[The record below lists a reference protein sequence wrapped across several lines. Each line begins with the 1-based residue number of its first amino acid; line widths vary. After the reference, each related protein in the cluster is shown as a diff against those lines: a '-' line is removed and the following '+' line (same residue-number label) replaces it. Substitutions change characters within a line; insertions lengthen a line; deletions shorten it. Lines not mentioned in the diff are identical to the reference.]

1 MFKISLT
8 VMGVAALLLSSLHP
22 SLADQVHLP
31 LLRSSIVVSG
41 DTISLA
47 DLMEGTNLPNNGVYA
62 APSPGQT
69 GIIKASRILE
79 AARKA
84 GIPSILGDVS
94 GNVTV
99 TRKGRHISPEEIEAE
114 LKRSIREK
122 AGIDQAQ
129 LTFTKPSATSDIF
142 VEDDVTTKPIISNLK
157 IEPSNLSFTATL
169 TVPGS
174 RVFSTAPLM
183 LEGQIVDVIDVALST
198 RAIAKGDILSAN
210 DIRIEK
216 RERKAIAANNVTKP
230 TLVIGQAARE
240 PLTPG
245 IILTDDLVSKPIL
258 VEKAMAVSVNYA
270 VGGLKL
276 TLRGKANEAGTLG
289 DMISVL
295 NPQSKKVIFAT
306 VIGPGSVAVLTPPN
320 ADIASRQTTTTVQ

>member
-62 APSPGQT
+62 APAPGQT
-69 GIIKASRILE
+69 GIIKSSRILE
-79 AARKA
+79 AAGKA

-99 TRKGRHISPEEIEAE
+99 TRKGRLILPEEIEAE
-114 LKRSIREK
+114 LKKTIREK
-122 AGIDQAQ
+122 TGIDQVQ
-129 LTFTKPSATSDIF
+129 LTFTKPRITSDIF

-240 PLTPG
+240 PLSPG

-258 VEKAMAVSVNYA
+258 VEKAMAVSVTYA

-276 TLRGKANEAGTLG
+276 TLRGKANEAGALG